1 MRVLVV
7 KTSSLGDILHTLPA
21 LTDASRAIPGIR
33 FDWTLEEDFIE
44 IPLWHASVD
53 RVITMAHRRWR
64 QTPIRS
70 FMGTEFRRYLTELRE
85 RHYDAVIDAQGQ
97 IIKTIWIVRAARG
110 RRYGLDWR
118 TAREALAA
126 LFYDRRVHVSKG
138 QHAVERIRQLFAAAL
153 GYPAPT
159 GIGDYGIDREKRFD
173 VHIDPRKLVFL
184 HGTSWV
190 TKEWPKAYWSALVE
204 RAGKEN
210 YRVHLTWGNAR
221 EQARAEELAAGREH
235 VVLLGKLSLHGMA
248 RELASAAGVVAV
260 DTGLCHLAAAL
271 AVPTLSLYGATSTG
285 LTGAY
290 GLSQHYLSADFPC
303 APCIRKRCTY
313 TGPRNVEPPC
323 FEAMTPERVW
333 RQFEEVLGQPSHQS
347 SAAPGAR
354 ATRANIA

>member
-33 FDWTLEEDFIE
+33 FDWTLEEDFVE
-44 IPLWHASVD
+44 IPRWHGSVD
-53 RVITMAHRRWR
+53 RVIALAHRRWR
-64 QTPIRS
+64 RTPMRS
-70 FMGTEFRRYLTELRE
+70 ISGSEFRRYLTELRA
-85 RHYDAVIDAQGQ
+85 RQYDAVIDAQGQ

-110 RRYGLDWR
+110 LRYGLDWD

-126 LFYDRRVHVSKG
+126 LFYDRRVHVPKG

-153 GYPAPT
+153 GYPAPQEV
-159 GIGDYGIDREKRFD
+159 GDYGIDREKRFD
-173 VHIDPRKLVFL
+173 VRIDPKKLVFL

-190 TKEWPKAYWSALVE
+190 TKEWPTSYWAQLVE
-204 RAGKEN
+204 RAGREN
-210 YRVHLTWGNAR
+210 YQVHLTWGNAR
-221 EQARAEELAAGREH
+221 EQARAEELAREHEH
-235 VVLLGKLSLHGMA
+235 VVLVGKLSLLGMA

-260 DTGLCHLAAAL
+260 DTGLGHLAAAL

-303 APCIRKRCTY
+303 APCIRKRCSY
-313 TGPRNVEPPC
+313 NGPRQVEPAC

-333 RQFEEVLGQPSHQS
+333 EQLEHIVNEQS
-347 SAAPGAR
+347 YSGSTASR
-354 ATRANIA
+354 NRTTRAVVG